1 MEASRAEFESSD
13 AREGLAPSALFDRPL
28 LKYVGFALLLAWH
41 YVLWFV
47 PNFFFHTQLL
57 DKSVTLS
64 WVASLLL
71 TAVFLF
77 ILAGLLGRKRH
88 LSDHPIVLPAAM
100 IAASSGTVALGFFP
114 FHLAPAGLYLV
125 VIIALSASEATLWI
139 LWGERYAC
147 VKANFTINHIGTVF
161 GITLFLCVLIASLL
175 PPTITAPATA
185 LLPLASGA
193 LLAFAR
199 KDEKRAFPVL
209 LPRSAT
215 SSGFKNM
222 LGVGF
227 VTLLACAAC
236 YFLSCIIPWEVLPTG
251 EDSFTFGILGGALFI
266 LVIAGIYTLSRNR
279 LNIFKIYP
287 ALLIAIMVGFSLF
300 LSSTFAYFPA
310 FIVGIG
316 VQSLFEVLLIMY
328 FGILT
333 TKGYATPALTF
344 AMAGGFVRLGLAA
357 GNSLALWYESMAV
370 PVTQALTPPTCLA
383 FMCLLA
389 VVLVPLVR
397 MEFSI
402 VALTAAPPTRNEVE
416 EICAE
421 AAAEFGLSA
430 REAEILLLI
439 ARGHTTNSMAEKLV
453 ISPYTVNTHIRHIYD
468 KMQIH
473 KRSELLNYLN
483 MQRSDF

>member
-100 IAASSGTVALGFFP
+100 IAASSDTVALGFFP

-125 VIIALSASEATLWI
+125 AIIILSVSEATLWI

-161 GITLFLCVLIASLL
+161 GITLFLCVFVASLL

-236 YFLSCIIPWEVLPTG
+236 YFLSCIIPWEVLPIG

>member
-125 VIIALSASEATLWI
+125 AIIIQSVSEATLWI

-161 GITLFLCVLIASLL
+161 GITLFLCVFVASLL
-175 PPTITAPATA
+175 PPMITAPAAA

-222 LGVGF
+222 FGVGF

-236 YFLSCIIPWEVLPTG
+236 YFLSCIIPWEVLPAG

-287 ALLIAIMVGFSLF
+287 ALFIAIMVGFSLL

-370 PVTQALTPPTCLA
+370 PVVQALTPPTCLA